1 MDVNILQT
9 ETLNAIEADIYWC
22 MSKMLEYVIGNYT
35 NGFSGLHQAYSNVEQ
50 LLYVI
55 DE

>member
-1 MDVNILQT
+1 MVDINLLET
-9 ETLNAIEADIYWC
+9 DTLNSIEADIYWC

-35 NGFSGLHQAYSNVEQ
+35 NGFGGLQEAYAKVEQ

-55 DE
+55 D